1 MAQWIL
7 KANGQVV
14 QCQTC
19 RPFQVDE
26 LHSETLKRK
35 RGIFDELIKKRWGTS
50 ESPVVQVYEDNNFV
64 PYEDEDE
71 EPR

>member
-14 QCQTC
+14 PCQTC
-19 RPFQVDE
+19 RPLQVDE
-26 LHSETLKRK
+26 LYSETLNRK
-35 RGIFDELIKKRWGTS
+35 RSIFDELIEKRWETS
-50 ESPVVQVYEDNNFV
+50 ESPVIQAYEDNDFV